1 MQRRSTRLYQRLLER
16 FMSGENELLVR
27 GIQMPTRA
35 IQRLSRFHL
44 PLLILPKK
52 EKSRSKVHGARTVL
66 SAIDIAQS
74 SQVAPLMVSAPPTR
88 RTRAR
93 DDLSSTPIVA
103 TQQTVVQREKLSLDA
118 AQQSISVTLGRRGSR
133 HRIESGEE
141 PPSKKAKNSNGDT
154 TG

>member
-1 MQRRSTRLYQRLLER
+1 
-16 FMSGENELLVR
+16 
-27 GIQMPTRA
+27 
-35 IQRLSRFHL
+35 
-44 PLLILPKK
+44 
-52 EKSRSKVHGARTVL
+52 
-66 SAIDIAQS
+66 
-74 SQVAPLMVSAPPTR
+74 MVSAPPTR

-141 PPSKKAKNSNGDT
+141 PPSKKAKIVTEIPLVEVSISTCCRVDT
-154 TG
+154 LFLMNVGSRIPSTPYKGCSKTFKTGG